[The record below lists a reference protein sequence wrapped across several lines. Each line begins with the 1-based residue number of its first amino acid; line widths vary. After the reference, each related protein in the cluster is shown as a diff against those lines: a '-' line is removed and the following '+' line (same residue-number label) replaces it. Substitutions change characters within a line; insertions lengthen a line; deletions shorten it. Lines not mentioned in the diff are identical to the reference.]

1 MTKKKQTTDPIE
13 TPIEATPIEETT
25 LEATVQPVASIV
37 ETANIRPGYVQL
49 QHKENKGVVIVNAKH
64 VGTVYSTDIW
74 EPLTDEKKS

>member
-1 MTKKKQTTDPIE
+1 MSKKKQTTEPIE

-25 LEATVQPVASIV
+25 LQETVQPVASIV

-49 QHKENKGVVIVNAKH
+49 QHKENKGVIIVNAKH
-64 VGTVYSTDIW
+64 VGTVYSTEIW